1 MRQSDGV
8 HAPRDVLRAYYLL
21 AGLYTLAASLIWGTT
36 TLFLLD
42 AGLSFLEVFIANAAY
57 SAGTVVFE
65 LPTGVVADTLGRRA
79 SFLASVAVLAAA
91 TAGYLALAAAGAG
104 VLAFSAVSVLLGL
117 GFTFYSGA
125 VEAWLVDALQAGG
138 FTGDLDG
145 VFARGQQVTGGAML
159 VGTLGGGALGQVDL
173 ALPFVVRVVLLLVVL
188 GIAWRTMHDRGFDPV
203 HVPLRQVP
211 SFAARTAREGVGA
224 VWRRTPARL
233 LVLAGLAQAT
243 VFTWAFYAWPPY
255 LLDLLE
261 GDQVWVAGVVA
272 AGVSVSMIVGNQVV
286 RWLGTRCSRRS
297 TILLVAAAV
306 QAGAA
311 VGVGLAG
318 SFWAAL
324 PALLLLTGT
333 LGVTT
338 PVRQAYLHRLVLPS
352 QRATA
357 ISFDSLVGSAGSTA
371 GQVGLGG
378 LGEAQGVRSAFVA
391 GGAVMA
397 LALPVLL
404 RLRGVADLADAVT
417 ESHAGTGPPS
427 CAGHGLPETAGVDG
441 RPAELVT
448 AERPT

>member
-1 MRQSDGV
+1 MAQDVVMR
-8 HAPRDVLRAYYLL
+8 APRDVLRAYYLL

-145 VFARGQQVTGGAML
+145 VFARGQQVTGVAML

-173 ALPFVVRVVLLLVVL
+173 ALPFVVRVVLLVVVL

-224 VWRRTPARL
+224 VWRRPPARL

-286 RWLGTRCSRRS
+286 RWLGTAAPPARS
-297 TILLVAAAV
+297 A
-306 QAGAA
+306 
-311 VGVGLAG
+311 
-318 SFWAAL
+318 WAAW
-324 PALLLLTGT
+324 A
-333 LGVTT
+333 
-338 PVRQAYLHRLVLPS
+338 RR
-352 QRATA
+352 RA
-357 ISFDSLVGSAGSTA
+357 S
-371 GQVGLGG
+371 
-378 LGEAQGVRSAFVA
+378 
-391 GGAVMA
+391 
-397 LALPVLL
+397 
-404 RLRGVADLADAVT
+404 
-417 ESHAGTGPPS
+417 
-427 CAGHGLPETAGVDG
+427 G
-441 RPAELVT
+441 RPSWRGARSWRSPSPCCCGCAAWLIP
-448 AERPT
+448 PTP